1 MQLYSGTTVQF
12 VEDTVQNRIA
22 EKLQEAFFA
31 HFRYRPPV
39 SEVNSWRN
47 SLRAMCN
54 IVQYARL
61 EDNCLLLEY
70 QLPLSSKRLD
80 LMITGRDGEGAAN
93 AVIVELKQWS
103 DAQPSSVDGCVV
115 SFVGGRLRDLL
126 HPSVQVGQYMQY
138 LADCHTAFVPG
149 GVGLAACS
157 YLHNAQFDPAS
168 ELYHQRHAKV
178 LERFPLFSGDQ
189 TTELAGFM
197 KGRVRAGGGT
207 EVLRDV
213 LQSKYR
219 ASKKLLDHTSAM
231 IEGQTEY
238 VLLDEQLV
246 VFNSVMAEAKRGFHE
261 KQKVVVLV
269 RGGPG
274 TGKSVVALNLVGQLS
289 KLGYNAQHATGSKA
303 FTENVRRVVGSR
315 AGVQFGY
322 FNSYVGAPRN
332 EIDVLICDEAHRIR
346 DTSNSRFSRVR
357 STKAQIDELLHVS
370 KVAVFFIDDL
380 QVVRPGEV
388 GSSALIGE
396 AAAREGA
403 KLQEFELEAQFRCA
417 GSDAFVNWID
427 NTLGVRRTANAIWNR
442 SDAFDF
448 QIIDSV
454 EELERRIREKAGA
467 GVSARLAAGFCWPWS
482 DPLPDGTLVDD
493 VQVGSWA
500 RPWNAKP
507 DSGRLARGIP
517 KSNFWASDPAGLEQ
531 VGCVYTAQGFE
542 FDYVGVIFGR
552 DLRYDPQSGA
562 WYGDPKASE
571 DTVVKRAK
579 GNFVDLVKNTYR
591 VLLTRGMKGC
601 YVHFMDAD
609 TRNFFRSRIE

>member
-39 SEVNSWRN
+39 SEVSSWRN

-54 IVQYARL
+54 IIQYARL
-61 EDNCLLLEY
+61 EDNGLLLEY

-138 LADCHTAFVPG
+138 LADCHTAFAPG

-157 YLHNAQFDPAS
+157 YLHNVQFDPAS
-168 ELYHQRHAKV
+168 ELYHERHAKV

-388 GSSALIGE
+388 GSTALIGE
-396 AAAREGA
+396 AVARAGA
-403 KLQEFELEAQFRCA
+403 KLRELELEAQFRCA

-454 EELERRIREKAGA
+454 EELERRIRGKAGA

-493 VQVGSWA
+493 VQVGSWEL
-500 RPWNAKP
+500 PWNAKP

-591 VLLTRGMKGC
+591 VLLTRGMRGC